1 MMTRTVNPMSEP
13 VLAGP
18 GRRLAALIID
28 LALVVVVGFLIVLI
42 TGVVHDPED
51 YVNLGMTLVNGVLCA
66 VGGYVLLN
74 GGLLIWRG
82 QTLGKVLL
90 SIRIVA
96 LNGDPLPVW
105 KHFVIRMPF
114 FFLTYTGLTV
124 IFLPLVFIDYLLVF
138 RKDRRT
144 LHDHMSGAMV
154 VDNE

>member
-1 MMTRTVNPMSEP
+1 MSEP

-18 GRRLAALIID
+18 GRRLVALIID
-28 LALVVVVGFLIVLI
+28 LALVVVLGFLLVLV

-51 YVNLGMTLVNGVLCA
+51 YVNLGMTLVNGSLCA
-66 VGGYVLLN
+66 VGAYVLLN
-74 GGLLIWRG
+74 GGYLIWRG
-82 QTLGKVLL
+82 QTVGKALL
-90 SIRIVA
+90 SIRTVA

-124 IFLPLVFIDYLLVF
+124 IFLPLVLIDYLLVL

-154 VDNE
+154 VGNK